1 MIRNT
6 LHILLAAMVSL
17 TPPGA
22 SMVQFTCD
30 ITGATTQV
38 VNALGT
44 ANHVDDCCNDP
55 GADHALSSADC
66 CSVSA
71 FSLPPTSP
79 APSHTD
85 AIPAL
90 TCLDIVRPDVAPRK
104 TALCATRLVS
114 PPLSRTLPLLV

>member
-22 SMVQFTCD
+22 SMVQFSCD
-30 ITGATTQV
+30 LTGATTQV
-38 VNALGT
+38 VNALGA

-55 GADHALSSADC
+55 ASDHALQSADC

-79 APSHTD
+79 APAHMD
-85 AIPAL
+85 ATPAL
-90 TCLDIVRPDVAPRK
+90 TCLDIVHPDTTPRE
-104 TALCATRLVS
+104 TALYATRLVS

>member
-30 ITGATTQV
+30 LTGATTQV
-38 VNALGT
+38 VNALGA
-44 ANHVDDCCNDP
+44 ANHVDDCCDAP
-55 GADHALSSADC
+55 SSDHALSAADC
-66 CSVSA
+66 CRATA

-79 APSHTD
+79 APVHTD
-85 AIPAL
+85 ATPAL
-90 TCLDIVRPDVAPRK
+90 ACLDIVRPD
-104 TALCATRLVS
+104 TMTRAVGMRAARLAS
-114 PPLSRTLPLLV
+114 PPLSRTLPLQI